1 MAMVCLE
8 NKKVDMKRIYIYSTL
23 CFLLTYLKVD
33 AQQTEQGTGE
43 RDALKIEAATN
54 GDKQDT
60 KRSLA
65 ECIQLAIKANPT
77 LLQNELAVKRAE
89 VNLSQAK
96 SNRLPS
102 LNGNLEQKLN
112 SGRSIDNTTNQF
124 ITRNNSTGY
133 FGLETNIPV
142 FNGFRILNDIRMKAD
157 AKNAG
162 KLEFDSQVNA
172 LKLDVITAYI
182 QVLTAQDVLK
192 QSEMQTEV
200 TREQVRRAE
209 AMQKEGAINPGD
221 YYDLKGQ
228 LANDINMIESNKQ
241 ILYTNRVKLAGFL
254 NVDEAQL
261 GDLQALELKAD
272 AQKMDPTTLYKLATE
287 NLPNIPA
294 LDWKIKAAEKNIK
307 IAQSSY
313 WPSLS
318 LNGGLNS
325 NYSKNGMEG
334 DYWYQM
340 RNNIGKY
347 VSLNLSIP
355 IFNRFK
361 VRNDV
366 KLAKLDLESSK
377 FQREIALN
385 NLRAETA
392 NAVFNL
398 KNASNTITQ
407 LQEQNTN
414 FAESFRIAKVVF
426 ELGNSNSVIFLTAKT
441 KYDNS
446 QIQLVVKQ
454 YEWLLQKYIN
464 DYYAGSLNL

>member
-1 MAMVCLE
+1 
-8 NKKVDMKRIYIYSTL
+8 MKRVYIYTTL
-23 CFLLTYLKVD
+23 CFLLSYASAE
-33 AQQTEQGTGE
+33 AQQVEQGLSERETGIVTVAGG
-43 RDALKIEAATN
+43 D
-54 GDKQDT
+54 DKQMT
-60 KRSLA
+60 KRTLA
-65 ECIQLAIKANPT
+65 ECIQLAVKANPT
-77 LLQNELAVKRAE
+77 LLQNELNVKRAE

-96 SNRLPS
+96 ANRLPN
-102 LNGNLEQKLN
+102 LNGQLGHSLT
-112 SGRSIDNTTNQF
+112 SGRSVDNSTNQY
-124 ITRNNSTGY
+124 ITRNNSSGN
-133 FGLETNIPV
+133 FSLDASVPV
-142 FNGFRILNDIRMKAD
+142 FNGFRILNDIRMRAD
-157 AKNAG
+157 AKTAG

-192 QSEMQTEV
+192 QSELQTEV

-228 LANDINMIESNKQ
+228 LANDINSIENNKQ
-241 ILYTNRVKLAGFL
+241 ILNMNRVKMAGFL
-254 NVDEAQL
+254 NIDEAQL
-261 GDLQALELKAD
+261 GDLQALELTTD
-272 AQKMDPTTLYKLATE
+272 AQKLDAATLYKLATE
-287 NLPNIPA
+287 NLPDIPA

-325 NYSKNGMEG
+325 NYSKNGMDG

-340 RNNIGKY
+340 KNNVGKY

-355 IFNRFK
+355 VFNRFK

-366 KLAKLDLESSK
+366 KLAKLDLEATK

-385 NLRAETA
+385 NLRAETS

-398 KNASNTITQ
+398 RNASNTIVQ
-407 LQEQNTN
+407 LHEQNTN
-414 FAESFRIAKVVF
+414 YAESFRIAKVVF
-426 ELGNSNSVIFLTAKT
+426 ELGNSNSVIFLTAKN

>member
-1 MAMVCLE
+1 
-8 NKKVDMKRIYIYSTL
+8 MKRVYIYTTL
-23 CFLLTYLKVD
+23 CFLLSYASAE
-33 AQQTEQGTGE
+33 AQQVEQGLSERETG
-43 RDALKIEAATN
+43 IATVV
-54 GDKQDT
+54 GGDDKQMT
-60 KRSLA
+60 KRTLA
-65 ECIQLAIKANPT
+65 ECIQLAVKANPT
-77 LLQNELAVKRAE
+77 LLQNELNVKRAE

-96 SNRLPS
+96 ANQLPN
-102 LNGNLEQKLN
+102 LNGQLGHSLT
-112 SGRSIDNTTNQF
+112 SGRSVDNSTNQY
-124 ITRNNSTGY
+124 ITRNNSSGN
-133 FGLETNIPV
+133 FSLDASVPV
-142 FNGFRILNDIRMKAD
+142 FNGFRILNDIRMRAD
-157 AKNAG
+157 AKTAG

-192 QSEMQTEV
+192 QSELQTEV

-228 LANDINMIESNKQ
+228 LANDINSIENNKQ
-241 ILYTNRVKLAGFL
+241 ILNMNRVKMAGFL
-254 NVDEAQL
+254 NIDEAQL
-261 GDLQALELKAD
+261 GDLQALELTTD
-272 AQKMDPTTLYKLATE
+272 AQKLDAATLYKLATE
-287 NLPNIPA
+287 NLPDIPA

-325 NYSKNGMEG
+325 NYSKNGMDG

-340 RNNIGKY
+340 KNNVGKY

-355 IFNRFK
+355 VFNRFK

-366 KLAKLDLESSK
+366 KLAKLDLEATK

-385 NLRAETA
+385 NLRAETS

-398 KNASNTITQ
+398 RNASNTIVQ
-407 LQEQNTN
+407 LHEQNTN
-414 FAESFRIAKVVF
+414 YAESFRIAKVVF
-426 ELGNSNSVIFLTAKT
+426 ELGNSNSVIFLTAKN

>member
-1 MAMVCLE
+1 
-8 NKKVDMKRIYIYSTL
+8 MKRVYIYTTL
-23 CFLLTYLKVD
+23 CFLLSYTKVE
-33 AQQTEQGTGE
+33 AQQVEQRLEEKGGGTTELAVSPE
-43 RDALKIEAATN
+43 KEAV
-54 GDKQDT
+54 
-60 KRSLA
+60 KRTLV
-65 ECIQLAIKANPT
+65 ECIQLAIKANPA
-77 LLQNELAVKRAE
+77 LLQNELNVKRAE

-96 SNRLPS
+96 SNRLPN
-102 LNGNLEQKLN
+102 LNGSLGHSLT
-112 SGRSIDNTTNQF
+112 SGRSVDNSTNQY
-124 ITRNNSTGY
+124 ITRNNSSGN
-133 FGLETNIPV
+133 FSLDASMPV
-142 FNGFRILNDIRMKAD
+142 FNGFRLLNDIRMRAD
-157 AKNAG
+157 AKTAG

-221 YYDLKGQ
+221 YFDLKGQ

-254 NVDEAQL
+254 NVDEVQL

-272 AQKMDPTTLYKLATE
+272 VQKMDPTTLYKMATE

-294 LDWKIKAAEKNIK
+294 LDWRIKAAEKNIK

-355 IFNRFK
+355 VFNRFK
-361 VRNDV
+361 VKNDV
-366 KLAKLDLESSK
+366 KLAKLDLESTK
-377 FQREIALN
+377 FQREMTLN
-385 NLRAETA
+385 NLRAETS

-398 KNASNTITQ
+398 KNASNTIVQ
-407 LQEQNTN
+407 LHEQNTN
-414 FAESFRIAKVVF
+414 YAESFRIAKVVF
-426 ELGNSNSVIFLTAKT
+426 ELGNSNSVIFLTAKN

>member
-1 MAMVCLE
+1 
-8 NKKVDMKRIYIYSTL
+8 MKRIYIYSTL
-23 CFLLTYLKVD
+23 CFLLTYMKVD
-33 AQQTEQGTGE
+33 AQQIEQGTGE
-43 RDALKIEAATN
+43 KDVVKVETATN
-54 GDKQDT
+54 GDKQDA

-77 LLQNELAVKRAE
+77 LLQNELAVRRAE

-96 SNRLPS
+96 SNRLPD
-102 LNGNLEQKLN
+102 LNGRLGHSLT
-112 SGRSIDNTTNQF
+112 SGRSVDNATNQY
-124 ITRNNSTGY
+124 ITRNNSSGN
-133 FGLETNIPV
+133 FGLDASVPV
-142 FNGFRILNDIRMKAD
+142 FNGFRILNDIRMRAD
-157 AKNAG
+157 AKTAG

-209 AMQKEGAINPGD
+209 SMQKEGAINPGD
-221 YYDLKGQ
+221 YFDLKGQ

-241 ILYTNRVKLAGFL
+241 RLYTNRVKLAGFL

-261 GDLQALELKAD
+261 GDLQALELKTD
-272 AQKMDPTTLYKLATE
+272 AQKLDATALYKLATE
-287 NLPNIPA
+287 SLPDIPA
-294 LDWKIKAAEKNIK
+294 LEWRIKAAEKNIK

-318 LNGGLNS
+318 LNGGLSS
-325 NYSKNGMEG
+325 NYSKNVTTGG
-334 DYWYQM
+334 YWYQM
-340 RNNIGKY
+340 KNNLGKA

-355 IFNRFK
+355 VFNRFK

-407 LQEQNTN
+407 LHEQNTN
-414 FAESFRIAKVVF
+414 YAESFRIAKVVF